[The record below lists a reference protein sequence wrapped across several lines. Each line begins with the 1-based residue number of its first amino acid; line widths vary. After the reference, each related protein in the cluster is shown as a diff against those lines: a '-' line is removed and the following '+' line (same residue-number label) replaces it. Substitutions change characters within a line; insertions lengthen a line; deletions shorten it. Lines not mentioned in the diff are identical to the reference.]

1 MKRACLVNA
10 QSLMVL
16 QIWLKLATDLN
27 AYRINTVSG
36 SSISQRYGGIK
47 DFEAI

>member
-36 SSISQRYGGIK
+36 SSQFLSGIK